1 MRYLGIDL
9 HKTMFV
15 VCFLV
20 EDGEVH
26 FETFQMNRLNSFL
39 EKLFKTDLVAIEATG
54 NSKWFAKQLQAH
66 VKEIKI
72 VNPAKFKIISNS
84 VKKSDKTDAEALATF
99 LSKDLLPESRVKDD
113 LSAQLASLANT
124 RDKLV
129 KSRTVLKNK
138 LHNIL
143 NSNGIQSKREIF
155 SSEKGLKKIEQTE
168 FPSITKVEVKVIV
181 DSIRSLNQS
190 IKALEDEMN
199 DKGKTLKGYEGITS
213 IKGIGS
219 KSGTILLSIIGN
231 INDFENEKKL
241 SSYFG
246 LVPRM
251 HQSNET
257 VHYGR
262 ITKMGSK
269 LGRSTL
275 VQCTLIAI
283 RYSEYLRTFYNRL
296 KAKKGSGKAIIA
308 TARKLLTIIYNT
320 LKNNWVFDDFKTFT
334 LKTT

>member
-20 EDGEVH
+20 EDGGVH
-26 FETFQMNRLNSFL
+26 FETFQMNQLNSFL

-66 VKEIKI
+66 VMEIKI